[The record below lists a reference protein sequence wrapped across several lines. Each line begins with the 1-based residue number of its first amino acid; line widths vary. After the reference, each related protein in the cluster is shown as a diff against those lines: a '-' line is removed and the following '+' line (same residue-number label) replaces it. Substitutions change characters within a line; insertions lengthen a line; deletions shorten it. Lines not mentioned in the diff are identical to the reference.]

1 VALGCPARVLGEVER
16 GRRVLVMALFEPVG
30 SDSTAT
36 RAVRELG
43 AEYVAAGLP
52 AAGERRAGAERSS
65 LVAGDGPNEEDVALE
80 AARLLTETGPRTQ
93 AVHVF
98 APLGLGASIDHRL
111 TYEAAV
117 RAFATEAG
125 RNLFLYEER
134 PEAFVPGA
142 VRTRLALLG
151 ARLPP
156 GAVKAAE
163 RAGLLRHLWR
173 TNEPDRLRGLSAGI
187 GARLSA
193 LAAARGRFRLA
204 RPWNPAR
211 AYGPRL
217 QPIVHVADADAQA
230 RAEAI
235 VELLLPRDG
244 KGRARAARRF
254 NACAAA
260 AAKKLGGVYHAER
273 FWLFLPSGD
282 GLPEVQHPLERG
294 EV

>member
-1 VALGCPARVLGEVER
+1 
-16 GRRVLVMALFEPVG
+16 M
-30 SDSTAT
+30 
-36 RAVRELG
+36 
-43 AEYVAAGLP
+43 
-52 AAGERRAGAERSS
+52 
-65 LVAGDGPNEEDVALE
+65 
-80 AARLLTETGPRTQ
+80 
-93 AVHVF
+93 HVF
-98 APLGLGASIDHRL
+98 APLGLGASVDHRL

-173 TNEPDRLRGLSAGI
+173 TGEPDRLRGTSPGV
-187 GARLSA
+187 GGRLSA
-193 LAAARGRFRLA
+193 LFAARRRFRLA
-204 RPWNPAR
+204 RPWNPSR

-217 QPIVHVADADAQA
+217 QPIVHLADGEAQV

-235 VELLLPRDG
+235 VELLLPPDRQ
-244 KGRARAARRF
+244 GRARAAKRF
-254 NACAAA
+254 NTRAAA
-260 AAKKLGGVYHAER
+260 AAKRLGGVYHAER

-282 GLPEVQHPLERG
+282 GLPEVQHPLERA
-294 EV
+294 EA